1 MIKLINTDGGIFKID
16 VTTVT
21 PMLQI
26 EPTDKKDKDSLVKA
40 SKVVTKKRKYIT
52 EKGTLVDVPFFS
64 ANGYRGIL
72 RRNLTSAIFG
82 EIEKKDGKKFGLN
95 SIHLYASGGGTSNDG
110 ISKLNYVEKAQVR
123 EKNPFISCFGAGL
136 SDIDGKLSVSDIT
149 PVIKEKHVGY
159 QYGVRFDESQRS
171 SILSPLLDK
180 DSIAK
185 HEQEME
191 KLRATT
197 KVLVKL
203 EDELLRLKKKRKET
217 TEEDI
222 MSALDKEIDDLEI
235 KIANEKEDKNMSY
248 QQVYRAEFILPNT
261 QMASSIGARAGYEL
275 TDIEKGMV
283 LFGLIQT
290 SQQSIG
296 SYSRIGWG
304 TNKWEVKNADGELL
318 FSTIPDEKYV
328 LHKETKITDLGHSML
343 KPFEEWLGKAT
354 RETIFLMD

>member
-1 MIKLINTDGGIFKID
+1 MTKIIDTNSGIFKID

-26 EPTDKKDKDSLVKA
+26 EPTAKTNKDPLTKA
-40 SKVVTKKRKYIT
+40 SNVVTKKRKYIT

-72 RRNLTSAIFG
+72 RRNLTGAIFG
-82 EIEKKDGKKFGLN
+82 QIERKDGKKFGLN

-110 ISKLNYVEKAQVR
+110 IAGLNYFEKAQVR

-180 DSIAK
+180 ESIEK

-191 KLRATT
+191 KLRAST
-197 KVLVKL
+197 KSLIKL
-203 EDELLRLKKKRKET
+203 EEELLKLRKKK
-217 TEEDI
+217 EENPTDEKI
-222 MSALDKEIDDLEI
+222 DEEINDLEI
-235 KIANEKEDKNMSY
+235 KIDNERESKGMSY
-248 QQVYRAEFILPNT
+248 QQVYKAEFILPNT

-304 TNKWEVKNADGELL
+304 TNKWEVKNAEDELL
-318 FSTIPDEKYV
+318 FSTTPDEKYV
-328 LHKETKITDLGHSML
+328 LHKETIITDLGKAVL
-343 KPFEEWLGKAT
+343 KPFEEWLENVT
-354 RETIFLMD
+354 RESIFLMD

>member
-26 EPTDKKDKDSLVKA
+26 EPTAKTNKDKLTKA
-40 SKVVTKKRKYIT
+40 SNVVTKKRKYVT
-52 EKGTLVDVPFFS
+52 ENGTLVDVPFFS

-72 RRNLTSAIFG
+72 RRNITSAIFG

-110 ISKLNYVEKAQVR
+110 ISGLNYVEKAKVR
-123 EKNPFISCFGAGL
+123 EDNPFISCFGAGL

-149 PVIKEKHVGY
+149 PVIKDKHIGY

-171 SILSPLLDK
+171 TILSPLLDK
-180 DSIAK
+180 ESIEK
-185 HEQEME
+185 HEKEME
-191 KLRATT
+191 KLRAST
-197 KVLVKL
+197 KSLIKL
-203 EDELLRLKKKRKET
+203 EEELLKLKKKKEENPT
-217 TEEDI
+217 DDKIDEEI
-222 MSALDKEIDDLEI
+222 NELEI
-235 KIANEKEDKNMSY
+235 KIENERESKGMSY
-248 QQVYRAEFILPNT
+248 QQVYKAEFILPNT
-261 QMASSIGARAGYEL
+261 QMSSSVGTRAGYEL
-275 TDIEKGMV
+275 TDVEKGMV

-304 TNKWEVKNADGELL
+304 TNKWEVKNANGELL
-318 FSTIPDEKYV
+318 FTTIPDEKYV
-328 LHKETKITDLGHSML
+328 LHKETKITDLGYEML
-343 KPFEEWLGKAT
+343 KPFEEWLEKAT
-354 RETIFLMD
+354 RESIFLMD

>member
-26 EPTDKKDKDSLVKA
+26 EPTAKTNKDKLTKA
-40 SKVVTKKRKYIT
+40 SNVVTKKRKYVT
-52 EKGTLVDVPFFS
+52 ENGTLVDVPFFS

-72 RRNLTSAIFG
+72 RRNITSAIFG

-110 ISKLNYVEKAQVR
+110 ISKLNYVEKEKTR
-123 EKNPFISCFGAGL
+123 EENPFISCFGAGL

-149 PVIKEKHVGY
+149 PVIKDKHIGY

-171 SILSPLLDK
+171 TILSPLLDK
-180 DSIAK
+180 ESIEK
-185 HEQEME
+185 HEKEME
-191 KLRATT
+191 KLRAST
-197 KVLVKL
+197 KSLIKL
-203 EDELLRLKKKRKET
+203 EEELSKLKKKKEENPT
-217 TEEDI
+217 DEKIDEEI
-222 MSALDKEIDDLEI
+222 NELEI
-235 KIANEKEDKNMSY
+235 KIENERESKGMSY
-248 QQVYRAEFILPNT
+248 QQVYKAEFILPNT
-261 QMASSIGARAGYEL
+261 QMSSSVGTRAGYEL
-275 TDIEKGMV
+275 TDVEKGMV

-343 KPFEEWLGKAT
+343 KPFEEWLEKTT

>member
-26 EPTDKKDKDSLVKA
+26 EPTAKTNKDKLTKA
-40 SKVVTKKRKYIT
+40 SNVVTKKRKYVT
-52 EKGTLVDVPFFS
+52 ENGALVDVPFFS

-72 RRNLTSAIFG
+72 RRNITSAIFG

-110 ISKLNYVEKAQVR
+110 ISGLNYFEKAKTR
-123 EKNPFISCFGAGL
+123 EDNPFISCFGAGL

-149 PVIKEKHVGY
+149 PIIKDKHIGY

-171 SILSPLLDK
+171 TILSPLLDK
-180 DSIAK
+180 ESIEK
-185 HEQEME
+185 HEKEME
-191 KLRATT
+191 KLRAST
-197 KVLVKL
+197 KSLIKL
-203 EDELLRLKKKRKET
+203 EEELLKLKKKKEENPT
-217 TEEDI
+217 DDKIDEEI
-222 MSALDKEIDDLEI
+222 NELEI
-235 KIANEKEDKNMSY
+235 KIENERESKGMSY
-248 QQVYRAEFILPNT
+248 QQVYKAEFILPNT
-261 QMASSIGARAGYEL
+261 QMSSSVGTRAGYEL

-318 FSTIPDEKYV
+318 FSTTPDEKYV

-343 KPFEEWLGKAT
+343 KPFKEWLEKTT
-354 RETIFLMD
+354 REAIFLMD

>member
-1 MIKLINTDGGIFKID
+1 MIKLINTESGIFKID

-26 EPTDKKDKDSLVKA
+26 EPTAKTNKDKLTKA
-40 SKVVTKKRKYIT
+40 SNVVTKKRKYVT
-52 EKGTLVDVPFFS
+52 ENGTLVDVPFFS

-72 RRNLTSAIFG
+72 RRNITSAIFG

-110 ISKLNYVEKAQVR
+110 ISGLNYVEKAKVR
-123 EKNPFISCFGAGL
+123 EDNPFISCFGAGL

-149 PVIKEKHVGY
+149 PVIKDKHIGY
-159 QYGVRFDESQRS
+159 QYGVRFDESQRNT
-171 SILSPLLDK
+171 ILSPLLDK
-180 DSIAK
+180 ESIEK

-191 KLRATT
+191 KLRAST
-197 KVLVKL
+197 KSLIKL
-203 EDELLRLKKKRKET
+203 EEELLKLKKKKEENPT
-217 TEEDI
+217 DDKIDEEI
-222 MSALDKEIDDLEI
+222 NELEI
-235 KIANEKEDKNMSY
+235 KIENERESKGMSY
-248 QQVYRAEFILPNT
+248 QQVYKAEFILPNT
-261 QMASSIGARAGYEL
+261 QMSSSVGTRAGYEL